1 LDTTQGRPASLK
13 NLRRQGGNLEALPR
27 AVGRRGF
34 GCCASLECEAGSWLG
49 SGADGL
55 ETVFRKPGVAVAVA
69 VPSRIFVGITMFG
82 LISALVVVPFTFL
95 VVSCD
100 PDSTSQLFGQFA
112 GNDCTV
118 FSTGQKIFLG
128 LASLLT
134 VSFTV
139 LAWRALLAGARRDA
153 IRRRKA
159 ASGQKAKPEEPQK
172 DTR

>member
-1 LDTTQGRPASLK
+1 
-13 NLRRQGGNLEALPR
+13 
-27 AVGRRGF
+27 
-34 GCCASLECEAGSWLG
+34 
-49 SGADGL
+49 
-55 ETVFRKPGVAVAVA
+55 VA

-82 LISALVVVPFTFL
+82 LISALVVVPFTVL

-100 PDSTSQLFGQFA
+100 PDSTSQLFGRFA

-118 FSTGQKIFLG
+118 FSPGQKIFLG

-134 VSFTV
+134 VAFTV

-159 ASGQKAKPEEPQK
+159 QAPGREAKREEPPAEQEAG
-172 DTR
+172 R